1 MLPRSIFAEGTMQ
14 WFRRYWEV
22 LIPISLTLALAL
34 FELVEH
40 FMAPRAEVPPQ
51 VFLWLV
57 LVFLA
62 SISAQVAKLER
73 PSLEQV
79 KSDLVREHG
88 SGNPYV
94 ERIIHFYADRLNN
107 FLEAEAFTTTYEGQA
122 SAELVRG
129 LELCNRGDS
138 VCAISYR
145 IAWTTAFH
153 DYLQATLAAY
163 HRGVA
168 ITRVF
173 LIPADWVKPRSTQYC
188 NESKA
193 NWEAVKLQ
201 ARCGIKVKYLKETEV
216 PHTEFFSTH
225 DKGMVIFRYG
235 AKNATVMYD
244 TAPVE
249 GRPFRLDISWKR
261 QKVADQQEY
270 FRRIMDLKELLHD
283 VPPNADGEN
292 PPWLEH

>member
-1 MLPRSIFAEGTMQ
+1 MQ

-22 LIPISLTLALAL
+22 LVPISLTLVLAL

-40 FMAPRAEVPPQ
+40 FTGPRTEVPPQ
-51 VFLWLV
+51 VFLWLI

-62 SISAQVAKLER
+62 SVSAQIARLER
-73 PSLEQV
+73 RSLEQV
-79 KSDLVREHG
+79 KSELIREHS

-94 ERIIHFYADRLNN
+94 ERIIHFYADRLNDL
-107 FLEAEAFTTTYEGQA
+107 LEAKAFTTTYEGQA
-122 SAELVRG
+122 SAELVRA
-129 LELCNRGDS
+129 LEWCIRGDTVS
-138 VCAISYR
+138 AISYR
-145 IAWTTAFH
+145 IAWTTSFH
-153 DYLQATLAAY
+153 DYLRATLAAH

-173 LIPADWVKPRSTQYC
+173 LIPADWVKPRNNQQC

-193 NWEAVKLQ
+193 NWEAVKQQ
-201 ARCGIKVKYLKETEV
+201 ARCGVQVKYLKETEV
-216 PHTEFFSTH
+216 PDTEFFATH
-225 DKGMVIFRYG
+225 DIGMVIFRYG

-249 GRPFRLDISWKR
+249 GRPFRLDISWKPE
-261 QKVADQQEY
+261 KVADQQEY

-283 VPPNADGEN
+283 VPANANSEN
-292 PPWLEH
+292 PPWLEHSTGTSA

>member
-1 MLPRSIFAEGTMQ
+1 MQ
-14 WFRRYWEV
+14 WVRRYWEV

-40 FMAPRAEVPPQ
+40 FTAPRAEVPPQ

-62 SISAQVAKLER
+62 SISAQIAKLER
-73 PSLEQV
+73 RTLDEEI
-79 KSDLVREHG
+79 DRLIREYT
-88 SGNPYV
+88 SGNPYAGQ
-94 ERIIHFYADRLNN
+94 IIRFYAGRINTL
-107 FLEAEAFTTTYEGQA
+107 LEAKAFTTTYEGQA
-122 SAELVRG
+122 SAELVRAIK
-129 LELCNRGDS
+129 ECRRGDTVS
-138 VCAISYR
+138 AISYR

-153 DYLQATLAAY
+153 DYLQETLAAY

-173 LIPADWVKPRSTQYC
+173 LIPADWVNPATMQSC

-216 PHTEFFSTH
+216 PDTEFFAIH
-225 DKGMVIFRYG
+225 DKGTVIFRYG

-244 TAPVE
+244 TAPAE
-249 GRPFRLDISWKR
+249 GRPFRLDISWKPE
-261 QKVADQQEY
+261 KVADQQEY
-270 FRRIMDLKELLHD
+270 FRRIMELKELLHD
-283 VPPNADGEN
+283 VPPDANGEN
-292 PPWLEH
+292 PPWLDHSAGAGA

>member
-1 MLPRSIFAEGTMQ
+1 MQ

-22 LIPISLTLALAL
+22 LVPISLTLALAL

-40 FMAPRAEVPPQ
+40 FTASRAEVPPQ

-57 LVFLA
+57 LVFLV

-73 PSLEQV
+73 RSLEHV
-79 KSDLVREHG
+79 KSELVREHS

-107 FLEAEAFTTTYEGQA
+107 LLEAKAFTTTYEGQA
-122 SAELVRG
+122 SAELVRA
-129 LELCNRGDS
+129 LELCSRGDT

-145 IAWTTAFH
+145 IAWTTSFH
-153 DYLQATLAAY
+153 DYLQATLAV
-163 HRGVA
+163 HRRGVA
-168 ITRVF
+168 VTRVF
-173 LIPADWVKPRSTQYC
+173 LIPSDWVKPRNSQHC

-193 NWEAVKLQ
+193 NWEAVKQQ
-201 ARCGIKVKYLKETEV
+201 ARCGIQVKYLKETEM
-216 PHTEFFSTH
+216 PYTEFFATH

-244 TAPVE
+244 TAPAE
-249 GRPFRLDISWKR
+249 GRPFRLDISWKPET
-261 QKVADQQEY
+261 VADQQEY
-270 FRRIMDLKELLHD
+270 FRRILDLKDLLHN
-283 VPPNADGEN
+283 VPANANSDN
-292 PPWLEH
+292 PPWLEHSTGAEA